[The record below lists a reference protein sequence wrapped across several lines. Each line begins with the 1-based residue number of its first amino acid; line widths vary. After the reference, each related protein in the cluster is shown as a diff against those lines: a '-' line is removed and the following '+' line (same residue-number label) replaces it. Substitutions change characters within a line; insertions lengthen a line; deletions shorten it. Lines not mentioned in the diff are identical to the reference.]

1 MRLFLLL
8 ALLILTV
15 AAERNPIKSVADKKR
30 SKVENQLSEKSK
42 GRRYLKKILDLPR
55 QSSVLDKVA
64 NKETR
69 KVENELK
76 LRQKTIPKPKILA
89 SGICA
94 SSPQLPCCKET
105 IEVFNAKNGPGTIAD
120 LDFPDCRPDGYYKP
134 KQCGF
139 GGCICVD
146 ANGKFIKGGKPGDRS
161 IKCPSEDGCQRKGGS
176 CGSDLDCCQPG
187 LFCIELGTHH
197 MPFNYCDS
205 EFPPGYKPNLS
216 KEKKKKEVLDK
227 VANKETRKVENQLKL
242 RQKTIPKPPILAS
255 GICASSPQ
263 LPCCKSTIEAFN
275 LRNSPYAIADVSFPK
290 CQPDGYYKP
299 MQCSWHSCYCVDA
312 NGKFIKEGKPG
323 ESLKCPGEVLDVVAD
338 KETRKVE
345 NQFEFEK
352 KEIAASVVDV

>member
-105 IEVFNAKNGPGTIAD
+105 IKIVDRLKRPGAIAD
-120 LDFPDCRPDGYYKP
+120 VGFPDCRPDGYYEP
-134 KQCGF
+134 
-139 GGCICVD
+139 
-146 ANGKFIKGGKPGDRS
+146 R
-161 IKCPSEDGCQRKGGS
+161 
-176 CGSDLDCCQPG
+176 
-187 LFCIELGTHH
+187 
-197 MPFNYCDS
+197 
-205 EFPPGYKPNLS
+205 
-216 KEKKKKEVLDK
+216 
-227 VANKETRKVENQLKL
+227 
-242 RQKTIPKPPILAS
+242 
-255 GICASSPQ
+255 
-263 LPCCKSTIEAFN
+263 
-275 LRNSPYAIADVSFPK
+275 
-290 CQPDGYYKP
+290 
-299 MQCSWHSCYCVDA
+299 QCSWHSCYCVDA
-312 NGKFIKEGKPG
+312 NGEFIKNQKPDG
-323 ESLKCPGEVLDVVAD
+323 SLNCPGEVLDVVAD

-352 KEIAASVVDV
+352 KEIAASLVDV